1 MYNSK
6 QIKSLVSK
14 SDSLIYYNVQYINK
28 RVIQAPQNCV
38 LPIIFNP
45 SGKIVFCFF
54 FFNSVNWSDKSQKT
68 MERKLSNILL

>member
-45 SGKIVFCFF
+45 SGKIVCFF
-54 FFNSVNWSDKSQKT
+54 FFFQ
-68 MERKLSNILL
+68 

>member
-14 SDSLIYYNVQYINK
+14 SDSLIYYNIQYINK

-38 LPIIFNP
+38 LPVIFNP
-45 SGKIVFCFF
+45 SGKIVFVFF
-54 FFNSVNWSDKSQKT
+54 SIVLIDLINLKRQWKGS
-68 MERKLSNILL
+68 